1 MSRKKPPNNL
11 TRRKLGRDQNLDQ
24 NQLSRGMFFYQT
36 FIPSS
41 IKYKQWN
48 KFIQIATTL
57 HTLGFTVGS
66 NDGVERHSYHHYHEF
81 HEIPSCYEQT
91 RPAQN
96 NESASDTES
105 ESDQDTDTDTDNDTD
120 QIERDEET
128 AALTDTDK
136 SDTDGT
142 DGEESESDH
151 SESESD
157 RRETILREIAELES
171 ELEAIDGIG
180 NTDDTDDEQ

>member
-1 MSRKKPPNNL
+1 MSRRKPPNNL
-11 TRRKLGRDQNLDQ
+11 TRRKIERDQDLDQ

-105 ESDQDTDTDTDNDTD
+105 ESDQDTDNDTD
-120 QIERDEET
+120 KMERDEGT

-142 DGEESESDH
+142 DAEESESDH

-171 ELEAIDGIG
+171 ELETIDGIG
-180 NTDDTDDEQ
+180 NTDDEQ

>member
-1 MSRKKPPNNL
+1 MSRRKPPNIL
-11 TRRKLGRDQNLDQ
+11 TRRKLEREQNLDQ
-24 NQLSRGMFFYQT
+24 NQLPRGMFFYQT

-66 NDGVERHSYHHYHEF
+66 NDGVERHSYHHYHEL
-81 HEIPSCYEQT
+81 HEIPICYEQT

-105 ESDQDTDTDTDNDTD
+105 ESDQDTDNDTD
-120 QIERDEET
+120 KMERDEGT
-128 AALTDTDK
+128 AVLTDTDK

-142 DGEESESDH
+142 DAEESESDH
-151 SESESD
+151 SESD

-171 ELEAIDGIG
+171 ELETIDGIG
-180 NTDDTDDEQ
+180 NTDDEQ

>member
-1 MSRKKPPNNL
+1 M
-11 TRRKLGRDQNLDQ
+11 
-24 NQLSRGMFFYQT
+24 
-36 FIPSS
+36 
-41 IKYKQWN
+41 
-48 KFIQIATTL
+48 
-57 HTLGFTVGS
+57 
-66 NDGVERHSYHHYHEF
+66 
-81 HEIPSCYEQT
+81 
-91 RPAQN
+91 
-96 NESASDTES
+96 
-105 ESDQDTDTDTDNDTD
+105 
-120 QIERDEET
+120 ERDEGT

-142 DGEESESDH
+142 DAEESESDH

>member
-1 MSRKKPPNNL
+1 MPRKKPPAKL
-11 TRRKLGRDQNLDQ
+11 AFRKIERDQDLDQ

-36 FIPSS
+36 FISS
-41 IKYKQWN
+41 SQQIYT
-48 KFIQIATTL
+48 IATTL

-66 NDGVERHSYHHYHEF
+66 NDGVERHSYHHYHEL
-81 HEIPSCYEQT
+81 HEIPICYEQT

-105 ESDQDTDTDTDNDTD
+105 ESDQDTDTDTDTDNDTD
-120 QIERDEET
+120 KMERDEGT
-128 AALTDTDK
+128 AALTDTDV

-142 DGEESESDH
+142 DAEESESDH

-171 ELEAIDGIG
+171 ELETIDGIG
-180 NTDDTDDEQ
+180 NTDDEQ

>member
-1 MSRKKPPNNL
+1 MSRRKPPNNL
-11 TRRKLGRDQNLDQ
+11 TRRKIERDQDLDQ

-120 QIERDEET
+120 KMERDEET

-142 DGEESESDH
+142 DGE
-151 SESESD
+151 ESESD

>member
-1 MSRKKPPNNL
+1 MSRRKPPNNL
-11 TRRKLGRDQNLDQ
+11 TRRKPERDRALEQNLLPQ
-24 NQLSRGMFFYQT
+24 GQFFIYQT

-41 IKYKQWN
+41 KKKYKQWN
-48 KFIQIATTL
+48 IYIQIATTL

-105 ESDQDTDTDTDNDTD
+105 ESDQDTDTDNDTD
-120 QIERDEET
+120 KMERDEGT
-128 AALTDTDK
+128 AALTDTDE

-142 DGEESESDH
+142 DAEESESDH

-180 NTDDTDDEQ
+180 NTDDEQ

>member
-1 MSRKKPPNNL
+1 MPRKKPPSKL
-11 TRRKLGRDQNLDQ
+11 AIRKIERDQDLDQ

-57 HTLGFTVGS
+57 HTLGFTGGS

-120 QIERDEET
+120 KMERDEGT
-128 AALTDTDK
+128 AALTDTD
-136 SDTDGT
+136 TDGT
-142 DGEESESDH
+142 DAEESESDH

-180 NTDDTDDEQ
+180 NTDDEQ